1 MSRRISDLVGK
12 FRARRRE
19 GGTGTG
25 YEWFAPLRDAQARP
39 PAGWCRGCGGELYGG
54 EGEEDLC
61 PACRA
66 AEEN

>member
-1 MSRRISDLVGK
+1 M
-12 FRARRRE
+12 
-19 GGTGTG
+19 GTG
-25 YEWFAPLRDAQARP
+25 YEWFDPLRDAQARP